1 MKRFPKTATPTDW
14 RIGRSTSAWSRR
26 RGSTCRR
33 SSAMDVGERY
43 RAIRD
48 RIDAACARCGREPG
62 EVRLVG
68 ACKRQPLERI
78 VAAREAGLE
87 ILGENIVQ
95 EGLRHAEQLPPG
107 VEWHLIGPLQS
118 NKAKKAIDLFTTIES
133 VDRPKIARVLDREA
147 SKAGQVIVGLVEVN
161 LGGEDTKHGFSV
173 ADVEGG
179 LAELAELEHLR
190 IDGLM
195 AIPPPA
201 AEPEGSR
208 PWFRRLRRLRDE
220 LFARPEW
227 RDRNGLLSMGMSA
240 DFEIAVEE
248 GATHVRV
255 GSALFGRRE
264 S

>member
-1 MKRFPKTATPTDW
+1 M
-14 RIGRSTSAWSRR
+14 S
-26 RGSTCRR
+26 
-33 SSAMDVGERY
+33 VGERY
-43 RAIRD
+43 RSIRD
-48 RIDAACARCGREPG
+48 RIAAACERAGRDPG

-78 VAAREAGLE
+78 EAACAAGLS

-95 EGLRHAEQLPPG
+95 EALRHAEELPAG

-118 NKAKKAIDLFTTIES
+118 NKAKKAVGLFSTIES

-147 SKAGQVIVGLVEVN
+147 AKAGRSLTGLLEVN
-161 LGGEDTKHGFSV
+161 LGGEETKHGFAV
-173 ADVEGG
+173 AEIESG

-201 AEPEGSR
+201 ADPEGSR
-208 PWFRRLRRLRDE
+208 PWFRRLRELRDG

-227 RDRNGLLSMGMSA
+227 AGRDGLLSMGMSA
-240 DFEIAVEE
+240 DFEVAVEE

-255 GSALFGRRE
+255 GSALFGPRE
-264 S
+264 A

>member
-1 MKRFPKTATPTDW
+1 M
-14 RIGRSTSAWSRR
+14 SA
-26 RGSTCRR
+26 
-33 SSAMDVGERY
+33 GERY
-43 RAIRD
+43 RSIRD
-48 RIDAACARCGREPG
+48 RIAAACERAGRDPG

-78 VAAREAGLE
+78 EAACAAGLS

-95 EGLRHAEQLPPG
+95 EALRHAEELPPGRSAG

-118 NKAKKAIDLFTTIES
+118 NKAKKAVSLFSTIES

-147 SKAGQVIVGLVEVN
+147 AKAGRSLTGLLEVN
-161 LGGEDTKHGFSV
+161 LGGEETKHGFAV
-173 ADVEGG
+173 AEIESG
-179 LAELAELEHLR
+179 LDELAELEHLR

-201 AEPEGSR
+201 ADPEGSR
-208 PWFRRLRRLRDE
+208 PWFRRLRELRDG

-227 RDRNGLLSMGMSA
+227 AGRDGLLSMGMSA
-240 DFEIAVEE
+240 DFEVAVEE

-255 GSALFGRRE
+255 GSALFGPRE
-264 S
+264 V